1 MADHTQEE
9 VVVMLTGHREGQSGN
24 LIVHL
29 RTFWSFRELVWMW
42 ILRDIRIRYKQS
54 LLGATWAV
62 LQPLVLMIVF
72 TVVFSVFAQVPT
84 DGAPYP
90 IFSYTALLP
99 WTLLATSISFGVT
112 SLVNNM
118 SLVTKVYFPR
128 EILPL
133 SAIGASFVD
142 FAIASLV
149 YLGLMIFYRVPFQVT
164 LLAVP
169 ILLAVQVTLAA
180 GVILFASAANVFY
193 RDIRFVVPLAMQVWM
208 YATPIIYPLSLVPE
222 RFRMVYMLNPM
233 AGLIES
239 YRAVALYGQWPDWR
253 YLGIAAAVSVVI
265 FGLGYAYFKQ
275 VEWQFADVI

>member
-1 MADHTQEE
+1 MIA
-9 VVVMLTGHREGQSGN
+9 GHCEGQPEN
-24 LIVHL
+24 MIVHL
-29 RTFWSFRELVWMW
+29 QTLWSFRELVWMW
-42 ILRDIRIRYKQS
+42 ILRDIRVRYKQS
-54 LLGATWAV
+54 LLGAAWAV
-62 LQPLVLMIVF
+62 LQPVALMIVF
-72 TVVFSVFAQVPT
+72 TVVFSIFARVPT

-118 SLVTKVYFPR
+118 NLVTKVYFPR

-142 FAIASLV
+142 FAIASFV
-149 YLGLMIFYRVPFQVT
+149 YLGLMIFYRVPVHVT

-169 ILLAVQVTLAA
+169 VLLAVQIVLAA

-193 RDIRFVVPLAMQVWM
+193 RDIRFVVPLAVQVWM

-239 YRAVALYGQWPDWR
+239 YRAVALYGQWPDWS
-253 YLGIAAAVSVVI
+253 YLGIAAVVSMVV
-265 FGLGYAYFKQ
+265 FGLGYAYFKR